1 MKQNRNHHIRN
12 TTGGFHMKQVFTL
25 CLGLLLAMF
34 TFCLEAGGAKLV
46 TKAVEETLEAAAK
59 RSGRVLSKSAEKKL
73 GLELLE
79 IAGKHGDDVMTLVRE
94 GGLEVLEQ
102 GAKHG
107 DDFWRMCR
115 QCPGASRALALRAD
129 DLIPLAKRIGP
140 EVLQIEARTPGMAV
154 RVAEEFGD
162 DAVKVLARQNPQDTT
177 RLLGYAAKA
186 DSPETAQLLY
196 KTYSQSSNPAGF
208 LERLS
213 WKQIMA
219 GGLTASM
226 VVAAG
231 GAAAGMYQIGDGLQE
246 GLRNP
251 EAAIRVSEAVT
262 QPVKFGL
269 AGLVTISLAVFGFF
283 AFLLCRKAV
292 KQ

>member
-1 MKQNRNHHIRN
+1 MKHNRTHYSDYTI
-12 TTGGFHMKQVFTL
+12 GGFNMKQVFTL
-25 CLGLLLAMF
+25 CLGMLLAMF
-34 TFCLEAGGAKLV
+34 TLCAEAGA
-46 TKAVEETLEAAAK
+46 TKVATKVVEETLEIAAK

-79 IAGKHGDDVMTLVRE
+79 IAGKHGDDVMVLVRE

-107 DDFWRMCR
+107 DDFWRMCKA
-115 QCPGASRALALRAD
+115 CPNASRALALHAD

-140 EVLQIEARTPGMAV
+140 EVLQIESHTPGMAT
-154 RVAEEFGD
+154 RIASEFGD
-162 DAVKVLARQNPQDTT
+162 DAVKVLAKQNPQDTT

-186 DSPETAQLLY
+186 DTPETAQLLY
-196 KTYSQSSNPAGF
+196 KTYSQSSNPTGF
-208 LERLS
+208 LERLN

-219 GGLTASM
+219 GGLSASM
-226 VVAAG
+226 IVAAG
-231 GAAAGMYQIGDGLQE
+231 GAATGMYQAGDGLQE

-251 EAAIRVSEAVT
+251 EAAMHVSDAVT

-269 AGLVTISLAVFGFF
+269 SGIFVIILGVLGFF

-292 KQ
+292 RQ